1 MLPSRVKFIQT
12 QFLMRICTILLPLLL
27 VTGLARSSAQMSQ
40 ELVSLPLGQVSSDG
54 YNNETLGVRFHAP
67 QGWTLSTDVSSTP
80 PLDSH
85 VDGLANRC
93 ARILLQQAAPQVA
106 GGSPSWGIFFV
117 IDPKCLALGRF
128 PKSVKD
134 KNEVTRF
141 GQLLIDTFKFSQFV
155 PPIGVDIDAS
165 PPEAKRHGMIVTL
178 TGSGYLAGALGEAT
192 DTHINTF
199 FCVTERNGL
208 WVGWAN
214 MTDDAG
220 KEKLKQEGRVDFRPE

>member
-1 MLPSRVKFIQT
+1 
-12 QFLMRICTILLPLLL
+12 MRICTILLPLLL

-40 ELVSLPLGQVSSDG
+40 ELFSLAPGEISAGV
-54 YNNETLGVRFHAP
+54 YNNESLGVGFHAP
-67 QGWTLSTDVSSTP
+67 QGWTLSTDVSSIP
-80 PLDSH
+80 PLDSR

-93 ARILLQQAAPQVA
+93 ARILLRQAAPQVG

-134 KNEVTRF
+134 KNDVTRF

-155 PPIGVDIDAS
+155 PPTGIDIDAS
-165 PPEAKRHGMIVTL
+165 SPEAKRHGMIVTL
-178 TGSGYLAGALGEAT
+178 TGSGYLEGALGEAT